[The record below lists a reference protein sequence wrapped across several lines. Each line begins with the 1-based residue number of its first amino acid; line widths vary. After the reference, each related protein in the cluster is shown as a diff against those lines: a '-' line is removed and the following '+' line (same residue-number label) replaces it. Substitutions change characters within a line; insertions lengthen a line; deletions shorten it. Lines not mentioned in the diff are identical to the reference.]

1 MSFFSELKRRHVFRV
16 ALAYVLAG
24 WLILQVA
31 DVVLPILG
39 APNWVAQI
47 LLASLAIDFIIAVLL
62 AWFYEMTPQGLRR
75 VRPTA

>member
-47 LLASLAIDFIIAVLL
+47 LLASLAIGFIIAVLL
-62 AWFYEMTPQGLRR
+62 AWFYEMAP
-75 VRPTA
+75 